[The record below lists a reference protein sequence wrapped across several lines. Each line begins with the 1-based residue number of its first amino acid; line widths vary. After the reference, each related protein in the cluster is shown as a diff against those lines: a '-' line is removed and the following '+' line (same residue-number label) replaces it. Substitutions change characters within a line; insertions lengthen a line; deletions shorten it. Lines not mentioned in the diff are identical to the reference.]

1 MPIDRNMVEL
11 NVRPIVPREKHPTI
25 HTTFERLNAG
35 QSMTLINDHD
45 PKPLYYEFNFET
57 PGRFRWEYV
66 EQGPDA
72 WRVVITK
79 ITCSPGM

>member
-35 QSMTLINDHD
+35 QSMTLIN
-45 PKPLYYEFNFET
+45 
-57 PGRFRWEYV
+57 
-66 EQGPDA
+66 
-72 WRVVITK
+72 
-79 ITCSPGM
+79 